1 MTVLPLLWEA
11 TAPCTAPL
19 MREIKIAAPKRW
31 KKCRLTFPARPE
43 RPSSSVPGE
52 LKGIT
57 TPVGVRAS
65 DQSTKTRAAPCETPP
80 RVSPTSLVPRSIS
93 TVEPSALKVS
103 VAVMQV
109 VIPGNV
115 ESRAVSRVQ
124 SIKAPFGSNSLC
136 VGSTCARTAG
146 VRLGL
151 SNSERAPVPVPAAGS
166 RSPAGAPGD
175 PKLVALKLSVGSDAA
190 DPESLSLLRENAG
203 PANRRSK
210 AISAG
215 DLGVG

>member
-93 TVEPSALKVS
+93 TVEPSALNVS

-115 ESRAVSRVQ
+115 ESRAVSKVQ
-124 SIKAPFGSNSLC
+124 SMKAPFGSNSLC
-136 VGSTCARTAG
+136 VGNTCARTAG
-146 VRLGL
+146 VRLGFN
-151 SNSERAPVPVPAAGS
+151 NSERAPLPA
-166 RSPAGAPGD
+166 PATDPPGD
-175 PKLVALKLSVGSDAA
+175 PKIVALELSVGAEVA
-190 DPESLSLLRENAG
+190 NTESLSLLRENAG
-203 PANRRSK
+203 PDNRRSK

-215 DLGVG
+215 D

>member
-115 ESRAVSRVQ
+115 ESRAVSKVQ
-124 SIKAPFGSNSLC
+124 SMKAPFGSNSLC
-136 VGSTCARTAG
+136 VGNTCARTAG

-151 SNSERAPVPVPAAGS
+151 NNSERAPLPAPAAVS
-166 RSPAGAPGD
+166 RSPTDPPVGA
-175 PKLVALKLSVGSDAA
+175 KTLAVELSDGG
-190 DPESLSLLRENAG
+190 DPESLSLRRENAG
-203 PANRRSK
+203 PDNRRSK

-215 DLGVG
+215 DLGVA